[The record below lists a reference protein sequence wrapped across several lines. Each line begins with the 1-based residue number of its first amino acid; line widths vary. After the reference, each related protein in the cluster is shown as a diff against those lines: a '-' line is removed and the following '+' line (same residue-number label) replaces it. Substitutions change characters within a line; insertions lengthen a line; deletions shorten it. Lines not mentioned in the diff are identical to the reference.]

1 MACVADSFDANLNKM
16 TRKKT
21 RKKQERKRKTR
32 NIHQKCERRKRK
44 SKGFQKVKK
53 KKVRSLVADD
63 DSPNKGVSLVFEDAD
78 LLDLTVWSENF
89 LQGFL
94 GGSLGQI
101 AAVDGAVGRG

>member
-1 MACVADSFDANLNKM
+1 V
-16 TRKKT
+16 REKKE
-21 RKKQERKRKTR
+21 KIKR
-32 NIHQKCERRKRK
+32 ISK
-44 SKGFQKVKK
+44 SQK